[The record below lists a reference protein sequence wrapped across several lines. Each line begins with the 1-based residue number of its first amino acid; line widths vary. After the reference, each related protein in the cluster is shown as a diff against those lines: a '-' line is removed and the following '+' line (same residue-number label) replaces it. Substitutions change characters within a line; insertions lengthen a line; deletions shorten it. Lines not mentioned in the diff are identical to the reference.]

1 MKTNTSKKII
11 AYIKEKKQA
20 TAKELTDYLEISPR
34 AVFKQLKKLITED
47 RLIKHGKPPMVYYS
61 LSVQSLPKT
70 ETDLPAK
77 ISNYINSRYL
87 LITPE
92 GQIREGLNGFSYWCQ
107 KQNLPLKKTA
117 QEYLKTGNKYD
128 LFKKNGYISGL
139 EKFKSSF
146 NQVFLDEIYYLDF
159 YSIERFGKTKLGNLL
174 LYAKQSQNK
183 KLIKSVGALTK
194 EKIYSL
200 VKKKK
205 IGAIGFIPP
214 TVKRE
219 IQFLKELEK
228 EYSFNLPKVKILKA
242 SADIAVPQKTLSKLN
257 DRIANAAKSIFVPDQ
272 PAQKN
277 ILLID
282 DAVGSGA
289 TFNET
294 AKKIRRR
301 GLAKGKIIGLAL
313 TGSFKGFDIIS
324 EV

>member
-1 MKTNTSKKII
+1 MKTNTSNKII

-34 AVFKQLKKLITED
+34 AVFKQLKKLTTED
-47 RLIKHGKPPMVYYS
+47 RLIKHGKPPIVYYS
-61 LSVQSLPKT
+61 LPVQALPKT
-70 ETDLPAK
+70 ETGLPAK

-92 GQIREGLNGFSYWCQ
+92 GQIREGLDGFGYWCQ

-159 YSIERFGKTKLGNLL
+159 YSLERFGKTKLGNLL

-228 EYSFNLPKVKILKA
+228 EYNFNLPKVKILKA
-242 SADIAVPQKTLSKLN
+242 TADIAVPQKTLSKLN
-257 DRIANAAKSIFVPDQ
+257 DRLANAAKSIFVPDQ

-313 TGSFKGFDIIS
+313 TGSFKGFDVIS